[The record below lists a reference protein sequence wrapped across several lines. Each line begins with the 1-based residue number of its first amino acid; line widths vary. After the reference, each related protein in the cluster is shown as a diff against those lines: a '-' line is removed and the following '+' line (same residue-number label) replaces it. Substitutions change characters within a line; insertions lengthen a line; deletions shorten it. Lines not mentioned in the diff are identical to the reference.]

1 MRRVW
6 SLVAL
11 CTLALGVSGVPAR
24 AAFIESDGLQ
34 ARALSQVTAVSVV
47 PGSGRAEVVIA
58 VQGQVSVRD
67 FAIVNPH
74 RIVLDISG
82 ARMGGPGPRYDGSV
96 RAGIA
101 NVRMAQYNPE
111 IVRVVLDVRG
121 AQNYTVQRGTNEIR
135 VMIPSSEQF
144 AAWHSSG
151 SRVAVASSAPAPQP
165 TVTPERPP
173 NPAPERPVNPAPER
187 QPNADSMRAD
197 SIAQERAR
205 ADAMARDRAESDR
218 AERERVAREIA
229 ARERAERERAS
240 AGLVDAA
247 IAPTLQVRQRP
258 QAQRITVT
266 YNEADIRAVLA
277 AFAGFSGRTIVVGK
291 DVQGTVSAEIKD
303 QPWDVALQAILTA
316 QGLAATE
323 DPSGIITVDSYQNIL
338 QKQASEPLTTQI
350 IKINYSKAAQLVPTI
365 QGLLSKDCPQGAM
378 QTANTN
384 PQQQAM
390 LQSAPQCVTRG
401 NVSADSATNSLIVT
415 EVTSRLN
422 SILSYVRE
430 LDVRTPQVALNA
442 RVLSLNRTS
451 IELLG
456 VSYDFGSRGTFFNTL
471 LPRIP
476 EGSTQPLNF
485 ESQVTVDGQSFAGV
499 GNARRRF
506 SQTGALNLLFST
518 AIGGFSISSFLDALT
533 EQQLLEIQAE
543 PSIVTLDNREAR
555 IFVGQET
562 PVRVIDAGS
571 VGQIGQPVR
580 ANVQFKE
587 AGILLRVTPHIT
599 NNRQIQMTL
608 EAEQS
613 DLTVVGGELGFVIN
627 KRNARSQLL
636 VNNSETAVIGGLT
649 QNQHQKVKA
658 GIPLLMNLPLIGRF
672 FSQTDDRTEKR
683 DLLIMITP
691 TIIDEGQPVRPRG
704 LEPR

>member
-11 CTLALGVSGVPAR
+11 CTLALGASVVPAR
-24 AAFIESDGLQ
+24 ATNIESTARQ
-34 ARALSQVTAVSVV
+34 ANRAGAASPVTAVSIVAAE
-47 PGSGRAEVVIA
+47 GRAEVVIA
-58 VQGQVSVRD
+58 IAGPVDVRD
-67 FAIVNPH
+67 FTVANPH
-74 RIVLDISG
+74 RIVLDLAG
-82 ARMGGPGPRYDGSV
+82 ARLGGANQAYDGV
-96 RAGIA
+96 LRAGIS
-101 NVRMAQYNPE
+101 NVRMSQFRPDV
-111 IVRVVLDVRG
+111 VRIVLDLDAEHR
-121 AQNYTVQRGTNEIR
+121 YTVAHDESEIR
-135 VMIPSSEQF
+135 VTLPTTDTF

-151 SRVAVASSAPAPQP
+151 RPAANAPAVARTPNVDSARAANVDTAAAVRPPTPRPAAAVIDSVVAASPPPAPVVQ
-165 TVTPERPP
+165 
-173 NPAPERPVNPAPER
+173 APLPR
-187 QPNADSMRAD
+187 Q
-197 SIAQERAR
+197 
-205 ADAMARDRAESDR
+205 
-218 AERERVAREIA
+218 
-229 ARERAERERAS
+229 
-240 AGLVDAA
+240 
-247 IAPTLQVRQRP
+247 QRS

-266 YNEADIRAVLA
+266 YNQADIRAVLA
-277 AFAGFSGRTIVVGK
+277 AFGGFSGRTIVVGK
-291 DVQGTVSAEIKD
+291 DVQGTVTAEIKD
-303 QPWDVALQAILTA
+303 QPWDVALQAILTS
-316 QGLAATE
+316 QGLAASE
-323 DPSGIITVDSYQNIL
+323 DASGIITVDSYQNIL

-350 IKINYSKAAQLVPTI
+350 IKINYARAASLVETM
-365 QGLLSKDCPQGAM
+365 QGLLSKDCPQGALPS
-378 QTANTN
+378 AG
-384 PQQQAM
+384 PQQQA
-390 LQSAPQCVTRG
+390 SVIGAPQCITRG
-401 NVSADSATNSLIVT
+401 NISADSATNSLLVT

-422 SILSYVRE
+422 ALLSYVRE

-442 RVLSLNRTS
+442 RVLSLNRTQ
-451 IELLG
+451 IEQLG

-476 EGSTQPLNF
+476 EGESRPGQF

-506 SQTGALNLLFST
+506 SGSAALSLLFST
-518 AIGGFSISSFLDALT
+518 AVGGFSISSFLDALT

-562 PVRVIDAGS
+562 PVRVIDAGAT
-571 VGQIGQPVR
+571 GQIGQPAR

-587 AGILLRVTPHIT
+587 AGIMLKVTPHIT

-613 DLTVVGGELGFVIN
+613 DLAIVGGELGFIIN
-627 KRNARSQLL
+627 KRNATSQVL

-649 QNQHQKVKA
+649 QVQKTRTKA
-658 GIPLLMNLPLIGRF
+658 GIPILMDLPLIGKLF
-672 FSQTDDRTEKR
+672 AQTDDREEKR